1 MNTANKLTILR
12 IILIP
17 IYLVFFLVDFP
28 SHYYFA
34 VIIYMIACITDFIDG
49 KLARS
54 RDQVTAFG
62 MFADPLA
69 DKILVTSS
77 LLCLMQAGR
86 IRMIPILIVIIREFA
101 VTGLRAAV
109 AVDGIVLAAG
119 KSGKLKTLLQMV
131 CIIYLHFEIA
141 MGNFSTLVGDILVWV
156 MVAIT
161 IVSGVIYFYVNRE
174 SISFK

>member
-1 MNTANKLTILR
+1 MNTANKLTFLR

-17 IYLVFFLVDFP
+17 IYLVLFLADFP
-28 SHYYFA
+28 AHFYYA
-34 VIIYMIACITDFIDG
+34 VIVYMIACITDFIDG

-54 RDQVTAFG
+54 RDQVTSFG
-62 MFADPLA
+62 KFADPLA
-69 DKILVTSS
+69 DKILVTAS

-86 IRMIPILIVIIREFA
+86 IGMIPILIVLIREFA
-101 VTGLRAAV
+101 VTGLRAAIAIEGTV
-109 AVDGIVLAAG
+109 FAAG
-119 KSGKLKTLLQMV
+119 RSGKLKTLLQMV

-141 MGNFSTLVGDILVWV
+141 AGNVTRLGDILVWV

-161 IVSGVIYFYVNRE
+161 VISGVIYFYANRK